1 MSSEQPHGRRVNSHF
16 VFRQQQ
22 NFRNVKMTGFDIDFE
37 DKLQSLAEIE
47 QEIKRQVAERLSN
60 YELTMVRRLSS

>member
-1 MSSEQPHGRRVNSHF
+1 
-16 VFRQQQ
+16 
-22 NFRNVKMTGFDIDFE
+22 MTGFDIDFK